1 MLDNS
6 FLTFKKI
13 TFPPKDV
20 QVEVLADRQSDFR
33 VASLIDMNNN
43 KTYCKV
49 YVL

>member
-20 QVEVLADRQSDFR
+20 QVEVLADRQSNFE
-33 VASLIDMNNN
+33 VASLKNMNDNE
-43 KTYCKV
+43 TYCKV